1 MQIEKTITFDAR
13 RAPIISVVIA
23 TYNRA
28 SLLRETLDSIVTQS
42 FQDFEVIVVD
52 DGSTDETE
60 AVVKSYGELLRYIR
74 QENRGP
80 SGARNV
86 GIQNARAKW
95 ISIQD
100 SDDICTPD
108 HLESLYRIVEKRND
122 LGMVFANGGYV
133 GGPKEKTIIP
143 QEKSK
148 RLAQNGVRLLD
159 LFDVSIVRLQAAL
172 LSRQV
177 LLAIGGLDETLRI
190 AMDLDLAFR
199 VIMRFPVAYLDK
211 VVFFYR
217 RHEGSIGGDEELRQL
232 ENLKV
237 IDKLVQEFPE
247 TIEMLGRQR
256 INRRKAHRFYRLA
269 KWRWKIGE
277 RDGAREAIRNAII
290 LRPYFPKYRLYQL
303 LGEMLYSR
311 PVGRTE

>member
-1 MQIEKTITFDAR
+1 M
-13 RAPIISVVIA
+13 PIGTPLISVVIA

-28 SLLRETLDSIVTQS
+28 SLLRETLDSVVTQT
-42 FQDFEVIVVD
+42 FRDFEIIVVD

-60 AVVKSYGELLRYIR
+60 AVVKSYGDILRYIR

-80 SGARNV
+80 SAARNV
-86 GIQNARAKW
+86 GVQNARANW

-100 SDDICTPD
+100 SDDICTAD
-108 HLESLYRIVEKRND
+108 HLESLYAAVKKSND

-133 GGPKEKTIIP
+133 GGPKAKTIIP
-143 QEKSK
+143 LEKSK
-148 RLAQNGVRLLD
+148 RLAHDGVKLVD

-199 VIMRFPVAYLDK
+199 VFMRFPVAYLDK

-217 RHEGSIGGDEELRQL
+217 GI
-232 ENLKV
+232 K
-237 IDKLVQEFPE
+237 
-247 TIEMLGRQR
+247 
-256 INRRKAHRFYRLA
+256 
-269 KWRWKIGE
+269 
-277 RDGAREAIRNAII
+277 EASGVTRSLDN
-290 LRPYFPKYRLYQL
+290 
-303 LGEMLYSR
+303 
-311 PVGRTE
+311 

>member
-1 MQIEKTITFDAR
+1 MPMRT
-13 RAPIISVVIA
+13 PLVSVVIA

-28 SLLRETLDSIVTQS
+28 SLLKETLDSVVTQT
-42 FQDFEVIVVD
+42 FRDFEIIVVD

-60 AVVKSYGELLRYIR
+60 ALVKSYGQSLRYIR

-80 SGARNV
+80 SAARNV
-86 GIQNARAKW
+86 GIQNARANW

-100 SDDICTPD
+100 SDDVCTAD
-108 HLESLYRIVEKRND
+108 HLESLYGVVKKSNE
-122 LGMVFANGGYV
+122 LAMVFANGGYI
-133 GGPKEKTIIP
+133 GGPKTKIIIP
-143 QEKSK
+143 LEKSK
-148 RLAQNGVRLLD
+148 RLAEEGVKLVD
-159 LFDVSIVRLQAAL
+159 LFDVTILRLQATL

-199 VIMRFPVAYLDK
+199 VFIRFPVAYLNK

-217 RHEGSIGGDEELRQL
+217 RHQGSIGANEELRQL

-247 TIEMLGRQR
+247 SIKILGRHH

-277 RDGAREAIRNAII
+277 TSRALEAIREAII
-290 LRPYFPKYRLYQL
+290 LRPFFLKYRFYQVWRA
-303 LGEMLYSR
+303 ML
-311 PVGRTE
+311 

>member
-1 MQIEKTITFDAR
+1 MPIG
-13 RAPIISVVIA
+13 APLISVVIA

-28 SLLRETLDSIVTQS
+28 SLLRETLDSVVTQT
-42 FQDFEVIVVD
+42 FRDFEIIVVD

-60 AVVKSYGELLRYIR
+60 ALVKSYGHTLRYIR

-80 SGARNV
+80 SAARNV
-86 GIQNARAKW
+86 GIQNARANW

-100 SDDICTPD
+100 SDDVCTAD
-108 HLESLYRIVEKRND
+108 HLESLYGVVKKSNE
-122 LGMVFANGGYV
+122 LGMVFANGGYI
-133 GGPKEKTIIP
+133 GGPKTKTIIP
-143 QEKSK
+143 LEKSK
-148 RLAQNGVRLLD
+148 RLARDRVKLVD

-199 VIMRFPVAYLDK
+199 VFIRFPVAYLNK

-217 RHEGSIGGDEELRQL
+217 RHQGSIGGNEELRQL

-247 TIEMLGRQR
+247 SIEILGRHH

-269 KWRWKIGE
+269 KWSWKIGE
-277 RDGAREAIRNAII
+277 KNRALEAIREAII
-290 LRPYFPKYRLYQL
+290 LRPFFLKYRFYQVWRA
-303 LGEMLYSR
+303 ML
-311 PVGRTE
+311 

>member
-1 MQIEKTITFDAR
+1 M
-13 RAPIISVVIA
+13 PIRTPLISVVIA

-28 SLLRETLDSIVTQS
+28 SLLRETLDSIVTQT
-42 FQDFEVIVVD
+42 FRDFEIIVVD

-60 AVVKSYGELLRYIR
+60 ALVKSYGHILRYIR

-80 SGARNV
+80 SAARNV
-86 GIQNARAKW
+86 GIQNARANW

-100 SDDICTPD
+100 SDDICSRN
-108 HLESLYRIVEKRND
+108 HLESLYGIVKKSNE

-133 GGPKEKTIIP
+133 GGPKAKTIIP
-143 QEKSK
+143 LEKSK
-148 RLAQNGVRLLD
+148 RLAHDGVKLVD
-159 LFDVSIVRLQAAL
+159 LFDVSILRLQATL

-177 LLAIGGLDETLRI
+177 LLTIGGLDETLRI

-199 VIMRFPVAYLDK
+199 VFIRFPVAYLDK

-217 RHEGSIGGDEELRQL
+217 RHQGSIGGNEELRQL

-247 TIEMLGRQR
+247 SIKILGRHH

-269 KWRWKIGE
+269 KWRWEIGE
-277 RDGAREAIRNAII
+277 RNRAVEAIREAII
-290 LRPYFPKYRLYQL
+290 LRPFFLKYRFYQVWRA
-303 LGEMLYSR
+303 ML
-311 PVGRTE
+311 

>member
-1 MQIEKTITFDAR
+1 MQIKKTT
-13 RAPIISVVIA
+13 PIISVVIA

-28 SLLRETLDSIVTQS
+28 SLLRETLDSVVTQS
-42 FQDFEVIVVD
+42 FRDFEVIVVD
-52 DGSTDETE
+52 DGSTDGTE
-60 AVVKSYGELLRYIR
+60 AVVRSYGPALRYIR

-80 SGARNV
+80 SAARNV
-86 GIQNARAKW
+86 GIQNARANW

-108 HLESLYRIVEKRND
+108 HLESLYAVVKKRND

-143 QEKSK
+143 QEKSR

-199 VIMRFPVAYLDK
+199 VFMRFPVVYLDK
-211 VVFFYR
+211 AVFFYR
-217 RHEGSIGGDEELRQL
+217 RHQGSIGGDEELRQL
-232 ENLKV
+232 ENLNV

-247 TIEMLGRQR
+247 TIKMLGRQQ

-277 RDGAREAIRNAII
+277 RDRALEAMRDAIT
-290 LRPYFPKYRLYQL
+290 LRPYFPKYRIYQV
-303 LGEMLYSR
+303 LGEMMYSR
-311 PVGRTE
+311 PIGRTE

>member
-1 MQIEKTITFDAR
+1 MQIKKTT
-13 RAPIISVVIA
+13 PIISVVIA

-28 SLLRETLDSIVTQS
+28 SLLRETLDSVVTQS
-42 FQDFEVIVVD
+42 FRGFEVIVVD
-52 DGSTDETE
+52 DGSTDGTE
-60 AVVKSYGELLRYIR
+60 AVVRSYGPALRYIR

-80 SGARNV
+80 SAARNV
-86 GIQNARAKW
+86 GIENARANW

-108 HLESLYRIVEKRND
+108 HLESLYGVVKKRTD
-122 LGMVFANGGYV
+122 LGMVFANGRYV

-177 LLAIGGLDETLRI
+177 LFAIGGLDETLRI

-199 VIMRFPVAYLDK
+199 VFMRFPVAYLDK
-211 VVFFYR
+211 AVFFYR
-217 RHEGSIGGDEELRQL
+217 RHQGSIGGDEELRQM
-232 ENLKV
+232 ENLNV
-237 IDKLVQEFPE
+237 IDKLVQEHPE
-247 TIEMLGRQR
+247 TIKMLGRQQ

-277 RDGAREAIRNAII
+277 RGRALEAMRDAVT
-290 LRPYFPKYRLYQL
+290 LRPYFPKYRLYHVV
-303 LGEMLYSR
+303 GEMMYSR
-311 PVGRTE
+311 AVGRTE

>member
-1 MQIEKTITFDAR
+1 MQIEKTITFDPR

-28 SLLRETLDSIVTQS
+28 SLLRETLDSVVTQT
-42 FQDFEVIVVD
+42 FRDFEVIVVD
-52 DGSTDETE
+52 DGSTDGTE

-80 SGARNV
+80 SAARNV
-86 GIQNARAKW
+86 GIQNARANW

-100 SDDICTPD
+100 SDDICTAD
-108 HLESLYRIVEKRND
+108 HLESLYGVVKKRNN

-143 QEKSK
+143 HKKSK

-177 LLAIGGLDETLRI
+177 LLTIGGLDETLRI

-199 VIMRFPVAYLDK
+199 VFMRFPVAHLDK

-217 RHEGSIGGDEELRQL
+217 RHQGSIGGDEELRQL

-237 IDKLVQEFPE
+237 IDKLVQEFPA
-247 TIEMLGRQR
+247 TIKMLGRHQ

-269 KWRWKIGE
+269 RWRWKIGARE
-277 RDGAREAIRNAII
+277 RALEAIRDAII
-290 LRPYFPKYRLYQL
+290 LRPYFAKYRLYQ

-311 PVGRTE
+311 PVRRTE